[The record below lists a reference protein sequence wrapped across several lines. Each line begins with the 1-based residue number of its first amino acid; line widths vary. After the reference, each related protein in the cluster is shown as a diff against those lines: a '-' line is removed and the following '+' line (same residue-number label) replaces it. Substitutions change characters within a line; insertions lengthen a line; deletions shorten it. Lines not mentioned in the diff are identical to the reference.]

1 MKLSAQIIPFVKGKT
16 SPPNYPSSST
26 QWRLLFLSV
35 TIYEK
40 SICPAAGRFQHLSVH
55 GMPQG
60 VFTFFEYE
68 LKIFLSFISGNCSSG
83 YAMLPAV
90 TIKTK
95 SSFCLAA
102 DIRLSLKKL
111 PDCKSMIPM
120 ISRLQSVPS
129 KFNRFSIALAF
140 AEKSVEVSA
149 FRQAFHLEGI
159 WKESDRRHGKSPE
172 SAHRAQAQAKTAVKL
187 FRGRGKNCVCT

>member
-35 TIYEK
+35 TMYEK

-111 PDCKSMIPM
+111 LDCKSMIPM
-120 ISRLQSVPS
+120 FQGFSPCRANSTAFQLCWRLRKKCIEVPA
-129 KFNRFSIALAF
+129 FQQAL
-140 AEKSVEVSA
+140 
-149 FRQAFHLEGI
+149 H
-159 WKESDRRHGKSPE
+159 
-172 SAHRAQAQAKTAVKL
+172 
-187 FRGRGKNCVCT
+187 